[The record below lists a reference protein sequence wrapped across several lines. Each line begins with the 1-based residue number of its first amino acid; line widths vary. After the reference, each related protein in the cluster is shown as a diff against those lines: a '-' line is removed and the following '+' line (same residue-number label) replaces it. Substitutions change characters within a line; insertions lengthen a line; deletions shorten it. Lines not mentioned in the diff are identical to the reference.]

1 MRPSAQA
8 VWPLAVWA
16 AALVVAA
23 SAAQAQGAAV
33 VPATS
38 PATAPATTP
47 AAAPAT
53 PPAAAAASAPAA
65 VPAAQQALIDRLIVL
80 QQPGLEQ
87 LAAQLVQRPAVQLL
101 ERAAPAL
108 QRLAAERRD
117 ATRRAIDTDLQQY
130 LEATVP
136 LARERARALAGPVL
150 GQLLAQRFT
159 ESELQQ
165 IVATL
170 ENPAWRKYQS
180 VAGEVQNA
188 MVDRLVA
195 DLGAQVDPRV
205 QTLQRAVAAHLNAAN
220 APAAPA
226 APAAPSQK
234 PSPSPAS
241 QGPKR

>member
-1 MRPSAQA
+1 MRPRAQT
-8 VWPLAVWA
+8 VWPLAAWA

-23 SAAQAQGAAV
+23 SAAQAQGAAL
-33 VPATS
+33 A
-38 PATAPATTP
+38 PATAPAST
-47 AAAPAT
+47 PAT
-53 PPAAAAASAPAA
+53 PPAATAASAPSA
-65 VPAAQQALIDRLIVL
+65 VSAAQQALIDRLIVL

-130 LEATVP
+130 LDATVP

-205 QTLQRAVAAHLNAAN
+205 QALQRAVAAHLNAAN
-220 APAAPA
+220 ASAAPA
-226 APAAPSQK
+226 GPAQK